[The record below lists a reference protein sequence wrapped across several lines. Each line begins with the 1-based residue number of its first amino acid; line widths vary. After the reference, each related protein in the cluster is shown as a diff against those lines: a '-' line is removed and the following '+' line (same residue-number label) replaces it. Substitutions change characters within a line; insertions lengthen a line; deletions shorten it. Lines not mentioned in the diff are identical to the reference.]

1 LNDALNVTI
10 SMSLKL
16 KEKMSHL
23 HNLSDVL
30 IDDDPSLTIK
40 LGTFTKNIKKEVNGV
55 IDSFLSFLIGY
66 NNMLALILNLK
77 SKRLKLINSFMN
89 MGWL

>member
-30 IDDDPSLTIK
+30 IDDDDPSLTMK
-40 LGTFTKNIKKEVNGV
+40 LGTFAKNIKKEVNGA
-55 IDSFLSFLIGY
+55 IDFFLSFLTRYDEKKG
-66 NNMLALILNLK
+66 
-77 SKRLKLINSFMN
+77 S
-89 MGWL
+89 